1 MDSLENIAQ
10 RQTARMQDPFSPPKR
25 ENYAPG
31 AGGDLEFEH
40 AQDRY
45 VMERGKAYAA
55 QHAATGKL

>member
-1 MDSLENIAQ
+1 
-10 RQTARMQDPFSPPKR
+10 MQEQQFLKNRSVPDPYKPPKR
-25 ENYAPG
+25 EDYDQG
-31 AGGDLEFEH
+31 SFGDMQYEF